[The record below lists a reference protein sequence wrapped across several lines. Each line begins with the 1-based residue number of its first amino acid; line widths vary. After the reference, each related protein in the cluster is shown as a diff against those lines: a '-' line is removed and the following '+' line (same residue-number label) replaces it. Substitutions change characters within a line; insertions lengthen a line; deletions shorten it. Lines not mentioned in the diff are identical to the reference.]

1 MTASS
6 ASVGAGAMWT
16 EPIGSWRGVDC
27 RPTIRPVP
35 GVETHPAKAET
46 AAIVES
52 DRRLWRDDEVS
63 KLTLIPHPA
72 ICADPSGHDRP
83 CDQAW

>member
-1 MTASS
+1 MDRADRFLERRRLSPHHP
-6 ASVGAGAMWT
+6 ARA
-16 EPIGSWRGVDC
+16 
-27 RPTIRPVP
+27 